1 MKKIVRLNE
10 SDLVNIVKR
19 VITEEENTNMIA
31 NKAETI
37 VNSPKV
43 EMKIEDI
50 YSNMSDKDKQQ
61 LQMVLDKL
69 GVDEN
74 SSAKEIHNKI
84 ENVVSD
90 NMGGEMSEEEEE
102 SPRLK
107 AARILHAIGMGNIA
121 AWGGVP
127 AAIGIGSL
135 LMGTVGA
142 PMVAGFGISWGAT
155 VLLAGLAKLLAG
167 DKADDLAENHK
178 RKYRRR

>member
-1 MKKIVRLNE
+1 MKKIVRLTE
-10 SDLVNIVKR
+10 SDLTRIVKR
-19 VITEEENTNMIA
+19 VIVEEENTNMIA
-31 NKAETI
+31 NRAEDI
-37 VNSPKV
+37 VNLPKV

-50 YSNMSDKDKQQ
+50 YSNMSNKDKQQ
-61 LQMVLDKL
+61 LKMALDNL

-74 SSAKEIHNKI
+74 SSAKEIHSKI
-84 ENVVSD
+84 ENVISD

-107 AARILHAIGMGNIA
+107 AARILHTIGMGNIA

-127 AAIGIGSL
+127 EAIGIGSL
-135 LMGTVGA
+135 LIGTVGA

-167 DKADDLAENHK
+167 DKADDLEENYK
-178 RKYRRR
+178 RNYRRR